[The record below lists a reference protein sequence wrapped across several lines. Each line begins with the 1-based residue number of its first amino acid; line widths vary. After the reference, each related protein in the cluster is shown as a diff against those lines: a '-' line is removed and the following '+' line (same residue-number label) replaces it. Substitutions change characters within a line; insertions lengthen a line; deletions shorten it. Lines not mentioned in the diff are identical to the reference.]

1 MKKSTKLLI
10 TVLVLLLLVAA
21 GAFFVLKTSLSPVS
35 KDPESVQTITIED
48 NWYGKKVLSYLEDE
62 GIIKSADIA
71 YLYTK
76 LKKIDINF
84 MAGTYD
90 VSPSW
95 TIEELIDYL
104 SDGNNAIQDTV
115 TIKLIEGNRLKEFAN
130 IIAKDTNLNAEEL
143 LAYWND
149 ENVVRKFMK
158 DYPFLTEDVLNED
171 STMYLEGYLFPDTY
185 EFFANT
191 DCEEVTRKILDNT
204 LVYYNKYKSA
214 IEASE
219 LSVHEIFTLASIVQR
234 ESGNPDDMKDVASV
248 FYNRMNAGMQLQS
261 SVTVCYVLDIGLSE
275 DWTKC
280 EITQTE
286 FNPYNTYQVFGLPP
300 GAICAF
306 NEYALDAVL
315 DPNETEYYFF
325 IGDVCGTGETIFAK
339 TYAEQLENQEK
350 YLTCY

>member
-171 STMYLEGYLFPDTY
+171 STMYLEGYLSLIP
-185 EFFANT
+185 
-191 DCEEVTRKILDNT
+191 
-204 LVYYNKYKSA
+204 
-214 IEASE
+214 
-219 LSVHEIFTLASIVQR
+219 
-234 ESGNPDDMKDVASV
+234 
-248 FYNRMNAGMQLQS
+248 MNSLRIR
-261 SVTVCYVLDIGLSE
+261 TV
-275 DWTKC
+275 K
-280 EITQTE
+280 
-286 FNPYNTYQVFGLPP
+286 
-300 GAICAF
+300 
-306 NEYALDAVL
+306 
-315 DPNETEYYFF
+315 
-325 IGDVCGTGETIFAK
+325 K
-339 TYAEQLENQEK
+339 
-350 YLTCY
+350 